1 MKERRK
7 GEEKKSEGNEK
18 GEREKEKYKGETNQ
32 DGKGEKKTKER
43 SIFS

>member
-1 MKERRK
+1 MK
-7 GEEKKSEGNEK
+7 K

-43 SIFS
+43 SIF